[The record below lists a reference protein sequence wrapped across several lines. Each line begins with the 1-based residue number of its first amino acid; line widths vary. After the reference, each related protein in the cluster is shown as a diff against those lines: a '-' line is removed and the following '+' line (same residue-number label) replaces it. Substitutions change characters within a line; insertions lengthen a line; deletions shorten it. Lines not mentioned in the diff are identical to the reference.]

1 MLPFEDRVL
10 LLSFVSSMRKT
21 WVLDTET
28 KGTGAQMVP
37 LEKALEKPAS
47 KPRRPA
53 AGAKPKAPAPEAA
66 EPKQPP
72 TFKVV
77 DAMTRQVLAEGASTR
92 ATVYLLREVRSQVD
106 VSIYAREPKTVKW
119 RPLSPREKKLL
130 WGFRERERPAR
141 G

>member
-1 MLPFEDRVL
+1 
-10 LLSFVSSMRKT
+10 MRKT

-37 LEKALEKPAS
+37 LEKVLEKPAP

-53 AGAKPKAPAPEAA
+53 ARAKPKPPASDAG

-77 DAMTRQVLAEGASTR
+77 DALSRQVLADGASTR
-92 ATVYLLREVRSQVD
+92 ATVDLLQEIRSPVD
-106 VSIYAREPKTVKW
+106 VSIYAWERKSGTW
-119 RPLSPREKKLL
+119 RLLSHREKKLL
-130 WGFRERERPAR
+130 WGFREREPGR

>member
-1 MLPFEDRVL
+1 MLHFEDRDGTII
-10 LLSFVSSMRKT
+10 FRKFMRKT

-37 LEKALEKPAS
+37 LEKVLKKPAP

-53 AGAKPKAPAPEAA
+53 ARAKPKPAAPGAV

-72 TFKVV
+72 EFKVV

-92 ATVYLLREVRSQVD
+92 ATVDLLREVRSQVD
-106 VSIYAREPKTVKW
+106 VSIYAWERMTETW
-119 RPLSPREKKLL
+119 RPLTPREKKLL

>member
-1 MLPFEDRVL
+1 
-10 LLSFVSSMRKT
+10 MRKT

-37 LEKALEKPAS
+37 LEKVLEKPAPA
-47 KPRRPA
+47 PRRPA
-53 AGAKPKAPAPEAA
+53 AQAKPKPAAPDAVES
-66 EPKQPP
+66 KQPP

-92 ATVYLLREVRSQVD
+92 ATVDLLQEVRSQVD
-106 VSIYAREPKTVKW
+106 VSIYAREPKTGKW

-130 WGFRERERPAR
+130 WGFRERERPVR
-141 G
+141 GSPRGRTADR